1 MKILVADDDPQLV
14 RALRI
19 ALAAHGYE
27 VVAAAD
33 GAAAVTL
40 AAQAHPDIV
49 LLDLGM
55 PHLDGIRVI
64 EALRGWTDAPIIVVS
79 GRTGSA
85 DKVDALDA
93 GADDYVTK
101 PFQVDELL
109 ARLRALARRSTP
121 SAGASA
127 DPVVRFGDV
136 TVDLAAKI
144 VTRAGAPVHLTPT
157 EWRMLEFLARHPG
170 ALVTRQTL
178 LKDIWGTEQV
188 ADTGYLRLYV
198 SQLRKKLEAD
208 PAAPRHLMTESG
220 MGYRLVID

>member
-1 MKILVADDDPQLV
+1 M
-14 RALRI
+14 
-19 ALAAHGYE
+19 
-27 VVAAAD
+27 
-33 GAAAVTL
+33 
-40 AAQAHPDIV
+40 
-49 LLDLGM
+49 
-55 PHLDGIRVI
+55 
-64 EALRGWTDAPIIVVS
+64 
-79 GRTGSA
+79 
-85 DKVDALDA
+85 
-93 GADDYVTK
+93 
-101 PFQVDELL
+101 
-109 ARLRALARRSTP
+109 
-121 SAGASA
+121 
-127 DPVVRFGDV
+127 

-208 PAAPRHLMTESG
+208 PAAPRHLLTESG